1 MKTIKI
7 DWSLVDKQI
16 NINIERVCQAKIEK
30 RKQQTAV
37 AKVFTCEK

>member
-30 RKQQTAV
+30 RKQQTAA
-37 AKVFTCEK
+37 AKVLTFGK